1 MRVSLTLL
9 LLLVRA
15 VWSGGGTSGIM
26 PLVQPVIDDDVASSA
41 PPPSADAVVVVATDA
56 ANKAA
61 VPLPPSRGR
70 PITLRRTLV
79 RAAKKAFRGGSS
91 GFIAGAVQVL
101 ILMWLRTANNYQY
114 RYGVSM
120 STALHDLYQQ
130 GGLGRF
136 YRGWPYALVQG
147 PLARFGSVAAN
158 DASIVIAAYCLG
170 QTEAASKGVFATL
183 LGSVLAGVWRL
194 LIMPLDTCKTVLQV
208 DGARG
213 FQQLMDKVAGGNI
226 LALYSG
232 ALATILATVV
242 AHYPWFFVHNVLD
255 AMLAVPTNTAGLLLR
270 SAVIGFSASAV
281 SDTVSNSIRVVKTV
295 KQTAAGDAGAAG
307 LTYDAV
313 IRKVLAEGG
322 VKGLFGRGLLTR
334 ILANGIQSMLFTVIW
349 KYLSTTVRFKPKG
362 GAPTETVWAGT
373 VPSPNL
379 RATSLASSHQ
389 ATSTTS

>member
-1 MRVSLTLL
+1 MRPSASLAFFLL
-9 LLLVRA
+9 CGK
-15 VWSGGGTSGIM
+15 VWGGGVVL
-26 PLVQPVIDDDVASSA
+26 PLVHPATATTTAAAAVDDDVAF
-41 PPPSADAVVVVATDA
+41 T
-56 ANKAA
+56 AA
-61 VPLPPSRGR
+61 VTATTTSTNPTTTTLRGR
-70 PITLRRTLV
+70 QYTLRRTLV

-91 GFIAGAVQVL
+91 GFIAGAIQVL
-101 ILMWLRTANNYQY
+101 TLMWLRTANNYQY

-136 YRGWPYALVQG
+136 YRGWPYALMQG

-158 DASIVIAAYCLG
+158 DASIVLAAFFLG

-213 FQQLMDKVAGGNI
+213 FQQLLDKVAAGNI
-226 LALYSG
+226 LALYAG

-242 AHYPWFFVHNVLD
+242 AHYPWFFVHNVMD
-255 AMLAVPTNTAGLLLR
+255 AMLAVPTSTVGLLVR
-270 SAVIGFSASAV
+270 SALIGFSSSAV

-349 KYLSTTVRFKPKG
+349 KYLSTTVRVKPPP
-362 GAPTETVWAGT
+362 AAAATETVWAGT
-373 VPSPNL
+373 APNL
-379 RATSLASSHQ
+379 RATPPTPPTPVPA
-389 ATSTTS
+389 AER